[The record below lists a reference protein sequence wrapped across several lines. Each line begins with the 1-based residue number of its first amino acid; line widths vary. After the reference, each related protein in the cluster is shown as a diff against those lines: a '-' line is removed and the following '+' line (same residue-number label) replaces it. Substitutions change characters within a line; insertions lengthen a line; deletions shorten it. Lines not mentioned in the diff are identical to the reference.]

1 MKMNNGIVAL
11 EINKD
16 NFGKVKI
23 PTISGDIVLQIDT
36 GFEAAH
42 YYTQYSKV
50 VAVAD
55 NETEIKVGMYVFH
68 NHNVY
73 SDSRFI
79 DKDVYWT
86 PREFVFGTSE
96 QMFGDYVMVEKIYEK
111 KDAAVGLMGVNARI
125 EQITEALKNKCK
137 VLTGKYKGKV
147 MYCTNVMF
155 YEIVGYDPKI
165 CIAKENQLVA
175 DEEFNPC
182 ENKVLIKAN
191 EDDFIKRDSGI
202 IVTKMMGK
210 PKCKTGIVVKSNNKD
225 ILGTNVVYNKYYQL
239 TIDNVVHHVV
249 EEKNVEAYIA

>member
-73 SDSRFI
+73 SDARFV
-79 DKDVYWT
+79 D
-86 PREFVFGTSE
+86 
-96 QMFGDYVMVEKIYEK
+96 
-111 KDAAVGLMGVNARI
+111 
-125 EQITEALKNKCK
+125 
-137 VLTGKYKGKV
+137 
-147 MYCTNVMF
+147 
-155 YEIVGYDPKI
+155 
-165 CIAKENQLVA
+165 
-175 DEEFNPC
+175 
-182 ENKVLIKAN
+182 
-191 EDDFIKRDSGI
+191 
-202 IVTKMMGK
+202 
-210 PKCKTGIVVKSNNKD
+210 
-225 ILGTNVVYNKYYQL
+225 
-239 TIDNVVHHVV
+239 
-249 EEKNVEAYIA
+249 